1 MLLKNKIAVI
11 YGAGGSIGGAVARA
25 FAREGAKVFLAG
37 RTLPELEKVAKD
49 IAAAGG
55 KAHAAQ
61 VDAHDEEAVD
71 KYLKAVVEKAGRIDV
86 SFNAID
92 IASSTQ
98 GTPLIELSP
107 EAVSEPVMHRVATNF
122 LTARAAARHM
132 VRTGAGVI
140 LMITASPARMAW
152 PMTGS
157 FGIEGAAIEGL
168 CRSLASELSPQGV
181 RVICIRSAGSPES
194 FPEDSGDISPLG
206 ISREETSAMISEK
219 TLLNRAPSLAEVGNV
234 AALMASDY
242 ASPMTA
248 TVANMTCG
256 SIVD

>member
-1 MLLKNKIAVI
+1 MLLKNKTAVI

-25 FAREGAKVFLAG
+25 FAREGAMVFLAG
-37 RTLPELEKVAKD
+37 RSLASLDNVAKE
-49 IAAAGG
+49 IADAGG
-55 KAHAAQ
+55 KSETAE
-61 VDAHDEEAVD
+61 VDALNEQSVD
-71 KYLKAVVEKAGRIDV
+71 TYVKAVVEKAGHIDIT
-86 SFNAID
+86 FNAIN
-92 IASSTQ
+92 IADSVQ

-107 EAVSEPVMHRVATNF
+107 QAISQPVMHRVATNF

-132 VRTGAGVI
+132 VKRRVGVI
-140 LMITASPARMAW
+140 LMMTATPARMAW
-152 PMTGS
+152 ALTAS
-157 FGIEGAAIEGL
+157 FGVECAAIEGL

-194 FPEDSGDISPLG
+194 FTDELKDSVG
-206 ISREETSAMISEK
+206 AMIVEK
-219 TLLNRAPSLAEVGNV
+219 TLLKRAPSLAEVGNV
-234 AALMASDY
+234 AVLMASDY

>member
-1 MLLKNKIAVI
+1 MLLKNKIAVV
-11 YGAGGSIGGAVARA
+11 YGAGGAIGGAVARA
-25 FAREGAKVFLAG
+25 FAREGARVFLAG
-37 RTLPELEKVAKD
+37 RTLASLERVAKEICD
-49 IAAAGG
+49 AGG
-55 KAHAAQ
+55 ISYAAQ
-61 VDAHDEEAVD
+61 VDALDGHAVD
-71 KYLKAVVEKAGRIDV
+71 SYVNAVVEQAERIDI

-92 IASSTQ
+92 IADSIQ
-98 GTPLIELSP
+98 GTPLIELTP
-107 EAVSEPVMHRVATNF
+107 DAVSLPVMHRVATNF

-132 VRTGAGVI
+132 VKKGAGVI

-152 PMTGS
+152 PLTGS

-181 RVICIRSAGSPES
+181 RVICMRSAGSPES
-194 FPEDSGDISPLG
+194 FANDLNDSFGKA
-206 ISREETSAMISEK
+206 RKEMAAMISKE
-219 TLLNRAPSLAEVGNV
+219 TLLKRTPSLAEVGNV
-234 AALMASDY
+234 AVLMASDY

>member
-1 MLLKNKIAVI
+1 MLLKGKIAVV

-25 FAREGAKVFLAG
+25 FAREGAAVFLAG
-37 RTLPELEKVAKD
+37 RTVAGVER
-49 IAAAGG
+49 IAKEIVDAGG
-55 KAHAAQ
+55 VAHSAQ
-61 VDAHDEEAVD
+61 VDAFDPQAVD
-71 KYLKAVVEKAGRIDV
+71 RHAKAVVDQAGCIDV

-92 IASSTQ
+92 IAGSTQ
-98 GTPLIELSP
+98 GTALIDLTP
-107 EAVSEPVMHRVATNF
+107 EAVSLPVMRRVATNF

-132 VRTGAGVI
+132 VKQGAGVI
-140 LMITASPARMAW
+140 LMITATPARMAW
-152 PMTGS
+152 PLTGS

-194 FPEDSGDISPLG
+194 FAGDLNRSFG
-206 ISREETSAMISEK
+206 KVREEMTAMISKE
-219 TLLNRAPSLAEVGNV
+219 TLLKRAPSLDEVGNV
-234 AALMASDY
+234 AVLMASDY

>member
-1 MLLKNKIAVI
+1 MLLGNKIAVI

-37 RTLPELEKVAKD
+37 RTRVDLENVARD
-49 IAAAGG
+49 IATDGG
-55 KAHAAQ
+55 MAEIAL
-61 VDAHDEEAVD
+61 VDAFDEKAVQ
-71 KYLKAVVEKAGRIDV
+71 KYVAAVVEKAGGIDV
-86 SFNAID
+86 CFNAIE
-92 IASSTQ
+92 IAGSIQ
-98 GTPLIELSP
+98 GTPLIELTS
-107 EAVSEPVMHRVATNF
+107 EAVSGPVMRRVATNF
-122 LTARAAARHM
+122 LTARTAARHM
-132 VRTGAGVI
+132 IKRGTGVI
-140 LMITASPARMAW
+140 LMITATPARMAW

-194 FPEDSGDISPLG
+194 FPENPVGKNPLG
-206 ISREETSAMISEK
+206 ISREDITAIISEK
-219 TLLNRAPSLAEVGNV
+219 TLLKRAPSLAEVGNV

>member
-1 MLLKNKIAVI
+1 MLLKNKIAVV
-11 YGAGGSIGGAVARA
+11 YGAGGAIGGAVARA
-25 FAREGAKVFLAG
+25 FAREGARVFLAG
-37 RTLPELEKVAKD
+37 RTLASLERVAKEICD
-49 IAAAGG
+49 AGG
-55 KAHAAQ
+55 ISYAAQ
-61 VDAHDEEAVD
+61 VDALDGHAVD
-71 KYLKAVVEKAGRIDV
+71 SYVNAVVEQAERIDI

-92 IASSTQ
+92 IADSIQ
-98 GTPLIELSP
+98 GTPLIELTP
-107 EAVSEPVMHRVATNF
+107 DAVSLPVMHRVATNF

-132 VRTGAGVI
+132 VKKGAGVI

-152 PMTGS
+152 PLTGS

-181 RVICIRSAGSPES
+181 RVICMRSAGSPES
-194 FPEDSGDISPLG
+194 FANDLNDSFGKA
-206 ISREETSAMISEK
+206 RKEMAAMISKE
-219 TLLNRAPSLAEVGNV
+219 TLLKRAPSLAEVGNV
-234 AALMASDY
+234 AVLMASDY